1 MTLSKPLEGI
11 RVLDFSRLLPGPF
24 GTHLLS
30 QMGAEVIKVES
41 PKRMDYTRYDNPKIG
56 EDSSLFHT
64 INLSKEPLLVDY
76 QSEEGYAKIVE
87 EIKTSDVIVEQFRP
101 GAMKSFKLDFDT
113 VKAIN
118 PNIVYISV
126 TGFGQ
131 TGAYSHKAG
140 HDLNFIATAGL
151 LDMNRDSNGKPVIPG
166 FQIGDIAGSYLV
178 MNACTTGLLAQRLQQ
193 KPQFVDVSLTDAA
206 VPFNAIPFGMLQ
218 GGVDYHK
225 APALSGLFVNYDVY
239 KCADGKWMALGA
251 FELKFW
257 NRFCEIV
264 EREDWKA
271 KSHAEL
277 SVSVFDKQGII
288 DVFKSKTRDEWSE
301 LTKDEDICISPVL
314 ELSEVSKNEH
324 IKDRD
329 LIGKSEAANTQFE
342 FYQSP
347 LKVYS

>member
-1 MTLSKPLEGI
+1 MNETKPLKGI
-11 RVLDFSRLLPGPF
+11 KILDFTRLLPGPF
-24 GTHLLS
+24 GTHFLS
-30 QMGAEVIKVES
+30 QMGATVTKVES
-41 PKRMDYTRYDNPKIG
+41 PKRMDYTRFEAPKIG
-56 EDSSLFHT
+56 KDAALFHT
-64 INLSKEPLLVDY
+64 LNTSKEFLLVDY
-76 QSEEGYAKIVE
+76 QSEEGYAQIVE
-87 EIKTSDVIVEQFRP
+87 EIKKTDVIVEQFRP

-151 LDMNRDSNGKPVIPG
+151 LDMNRDANGKPIIPG
-166 FQIGDIAGSYLV
+166 FQIGDIAGSYLL
-178 MNACTTGLLAQRLQQ
+178 MNACTTGLLAQRLQN

-206 VPFNAIPFGMLQ
+206 LPFNAIPFGMLQ
-218 GGVDYHK
+218 GGVNYHD
-225 APALSGLFVNYDVY
+225 APTLSGAYINYDVY
-239 KCADGKWMALGA
+239 KCIDDKWIALGA

-264 EREDWKA
+264 DKEHWKTD
-271 KSHAEL
+271 SHKTL
-277 SVSVFDKQGII
+277 HRDVFNKQEII
-288 DVFKSKTRDEWSE
+288 DLFKSQPRDYWIH

-314 ELSEVSKNEH
+314 ELSEVSKDQH
-324 IKDRD
+324 IKDRE
-329 LIGKSEAANTQFE
+329 LIGQTEVSGKQFE